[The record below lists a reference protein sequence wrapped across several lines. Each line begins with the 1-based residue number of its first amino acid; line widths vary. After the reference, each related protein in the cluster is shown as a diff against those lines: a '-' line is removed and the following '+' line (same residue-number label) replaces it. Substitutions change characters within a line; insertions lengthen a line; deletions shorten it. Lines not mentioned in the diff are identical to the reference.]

1 MLKHD
6 VQSVREDEH
15 TFTLD
20 EAELAGMVRGVAMRA
35 LKVKD
40 EDPNVIVGTPNIQVI
55 SGSVAAVLK
64 VVIKQA
70 DPALAPAPE
79 IADPKDKT
87 EARPAETPAPAPE
100 APAEQPAS
108 APVAADPEPA
118 PAPEPAAPAAPAP
131 AAPAPAPATPPA
143 AVPGFVPGFS
153 KAA

>member
-6 VQSVREDEH
+6 VQTVREDEH

-20 EAELAGMVRGVAMRA
+20 EAEIAGMVRGVAMRA

-70 DPALAPAPE
+70 DPAPAVDAKDETEAKPADAEPPAPV
-79 IADPKDKT
+79 P
-87 EARPAETPAPAPE
+87 EAPVEQPAPAP
-100 APAEQPAS
+100 A
-108 APVAADPEPA
+108 AADPEPA
-118 PAPEPAAPAAPAP
+118 PAPEPATPAASAPAP
-131 AAPAPAPATPPA
+131 AIPPA

-153 KAA
+153 KTA